1 MAPRLVDLPDD
12 ILFLVF
18 ANLESARELWALAL
32 SCHKLRHL
40 VSSDGW
46 RIFVRNRFP
55 TLNIPAPVT
64 GSHTW
69 QQLAESMTWQSRC
82 WDKRA
87 LQFQVLL
94 PRRPDPT
101 NGRNGWRQRAPAA
114 SFMSVVDAHLD
125 LATQQELVVWGAG
138 EDIVARYRERQGR
151 GKVSKTSWQ
160 KVEGGKLGLSGG
172 YDDVKTIKIVK
183 HGSGRAIVTGRHNG
197 VLSLLSAEQ
206 DRFGEHIAQF
216 SSVTDS
222 GINTRQLSEPG
233 TINALDVVDSSKGP
247 LVAAASR
254 TDLRIYGLPEDPSA
268 EIAPSTTYDLKER
281 HLMPD
286 SARLGGA
293 RWMGDGESIA
303 LALVG
308 CKDPLR
314 YLALTPTGWSHHAVG
329 KSKRMEDEFNIDCDS
344 TISPNSLEPV
354 YLHSGAKRGTSLLLS
369 SWKDGTIRLQDL
381 RTSSP
386 FDAVYQDNVDPWSVA
401 ESLMAYGTERFI
413 AGGGDGL
420 TIQVFDFRWTKGYY
434 HTSGLSCLDSPPF
447 PRPHQPFMKPVSTE
461 ANDRSRCDHLM
472 GLPCR
477 WHELSRNLYYRPN
490 AKYFLSNSLR
500 HFKLCSVWS
509 LARPSDIS
517 PNFYVG
523 ISGGVVEV
531 NLEQTPDTYPPETVT
546 VDPNFGTGDWRA
558 AAPAASNYKSQPL
571 VPALMETGDGYSY
584 SGNDRSILLPGLVRY
599 QGPAE
604 WMATRGPLAKHHR
617 LDNGYQQASD
627 FGADANQMF
636 KEFADPRF
644 SIRGVV
650 HLEE

>member
-1 MAPRLVDLPDD
+1 MAPRLAELPDD

-55 TLNIPAPVT
+55 TLNVPAPAT

-82 WDKRA
+82 WDKRS

-101 NGRNGWRQRAPAA
+101 HGRQGWRQRDHVA

-125 LATQQELVVWGAG
+125 LATRQELVVWGAG
-138 EDIVARYRERQGR
+138 EDIVARYRERQGP

-160 KVEGGKLGLSGG
+160 KLEGGKLGLSGG

-183 HGSGRAIVTGRHNG
+183 HGNGRAIVAGRHNG
-197 VLSLLSAEQ
+197 VLSFLSAEP

-216 SSVTDS
+216 ISATDS

-233 TINALDVVDSSKGP
+233 TINALDVVNSSKGT
-247 LVAAASR
+247 LVAAASK
-254 TDLRIYGLPEDPSA
+254 TDLRIYDLPGDDFVEIPPSA
-268 EIAPSTTYDLKER
+268 SYDLKER
-281 HLMPD
+281 DLMPS

-293 RWMGDGESIA
+293 KWMGDGESIA

-329 KSKRMEDEFNIDCDS
+329 KSRRMEEEFNIGSDR

-369 SWKDGTIRLQDL
+369 SWKDGTIR
-381 RTSSP
+381 
-386 FDAVYQDNVDPWSVA
+386 YVDTRRKP
-401 ESLMAYGTERFI
+401 LC
-413 AGGGDGL
+413 DPL
-420 TIQVFDFRWTKGYY
+420 
-434 HTSGLSCLDSPPF
+434 CLHITQA
-447 PRPHQPFMKPVSTE
+447 PRPSYILSF
-461 ANDRSRCDHLM
+461 RRR
-472 GLPCR
+472 LPGQR
-477 WHELSRNLYYRPN
+477 GSMVRRRITHG
-490 AKYFLSNSLR
+490 LR
-500 HFKLCSVWS
+500 H
-509 LARPSDIS
+509 
-517 PNFYVG
+517 
-523 ISGGVVEV
+523 
-531 NLEQTPDTYPPETVT
+531 
-546 VDPNFGTGDWRA
+546 RA
-558 AAPAASNYKSQPL
+558 
-571 VPALMETGDGYSY
+571 
-584 SGNDRSILLPGLVRY
+584 
-599 QGPAE
+599 
-604 WMATRGPLAKHHR
+604 
-617 LDNGYQQASD
+617 
-627 FGADANQMF
+627 
-636 KEFADPRF
+636 
-644 SIRGVV
+644 IRGRRR
-650 HLEE
+650 